1 MSQRASLLRSL
12 KMLCFSRQVVKEGCR
27 FFAVSFVVSCT
38 SDVMNSSMRNERSA
52 MQWTCSHSKPN
63 LHGGEWEACWRRS
76 ALAWKHWTLVT
87 VLCSHLTQECSVDGG
102 RWQHCVGSAP
112 SGIFCRWNTG
122 TFRSLSSLL
131 SVFWSEHQLTLRR
144 CSGPRPPCSHP
155 LAPPPQSSTQEAC
168 ARCVAAA
175 EQQPVRAGL
184 FILTV

>member
-27 FFAVSFVVSCT
+27 FFTVSFVVSCT

-52 MQWTCSHSKPN
+52 MQWTCSHFKPN

-87 VLCSHLTQECSVDGG
+87 ALCAHLTQVCSVDGG

-122 TFRSLSSLL
+122 TFRSL